1 MATKTEVPLNE
12 AMQLMLQMA
21 ETVGQKT
28 GKSPVELLV
37 YAAACALAPHMNRKD
52 ALAQFSEAR
61 VNLVK
66 AGLDEK
72 K

>member
-1 MATKTEVPLNE
+1 MANETEVSMNE
-12 AMQLMLQMA
+12 ALQLMLQMA
-21 ETVGQKT
+21 EAIGQKT

-37 YAAACALAPHMNRKD
+37 YSAVYALAPQMNRED

-61 VNLVK
+61 ANLVK